1 MTTLKRCLN
10 KKLIY
15 KIYLYIYIYIY
26 QMDQKYLK
34 YKSKYLALKKKFR
47 QLGGAGFRITVDATV
62 KLEIVK
68 DAELSALFGTG
79 LKTAIPLDSPA
90 SAKLLGLYMSNP
102 TWTMRS
108 VGRPV
113 SREGFVW
120 EDQTNYTLEAPRAAA
135 AAEPAPTPAGAAAA
149 AAPALIPGA
158 AARLPPGTELR
169 LVTPPEFEAFATAT
183 LADGYLDLRPMPAA
197 TPAAILARRY
207 QLDSEYTPTTCA
219 GQAMHTIFDTG
230 NASHTICARRKVIAL
245 QLMVKPKMA
254 SKSSILS
261 YNELAHFTG
270 LPKVAPLPTATA
282 SRQTGVATFKSSAA
296 ATLQAAEA
304 VEFAPRTLREFTG
317 LLDAAL
323 PRLMVHP
330 IGPILLGAAGAA
342 LPAANLYK
350 MCGIRGVS
358 GIGGGS
364 TVCFE
369 ETYVPV
375 EVPVVAAGG
384 APRPPLKLL
393 FKADV
398 SDLPG
403 ALDLLVSLE
412 DIRKL
417 SLHGAKLDFSEESH
431 RKRDELLKLEE
442 EVAELEP
449 RLQIY
454 RFANIN
460 AGSSEEQR
468 QSAEKIR
475 EIDARL
481 RVVDA
486 RIRVLRE
493 HNIPVT
499 EL

>member
-1 MTTLKRCLN
+1 
-10 KKLIY
+10 
-15 KIYLYIYIYIY
+15 
-26 QMDQKYLK
+26 MDQKYLK

-47 QLGGAGFRITVDATV
+47 QFGGAGFRITVDATV

-68 DAELSALFGTG
+68 DAELNALFGTG
-79 LKTAIPLDSPA
+79 LKTAIPLDSSA
-90 SAKLLGLYMSNP
+90 SAKLLALYMSNP

-135 AAEPAPTPAGAAAA
+135 AAEPTSAASAAAA
-149 AAPALIPGA
+149 SAASASAALIPGA
-158 AARLPPGTELR
+158 AARLPPGTGLR

-183 LADGYLDLRPMPAA
+183 LTDGYLDLRPMPAA

-270 LPKVAPLPTATA
+270 LPKVDPLPTAA
-282 SRQTGVATFKSSAA
+282 APRQTGVATFKSSAA

-323 PRLMVHP
+323 PRLMAHP
-330 IGPILLGAAGAA
+330 IGPILLGAAGAEG
-342 LPAANLYK
+342 AAGAGSAGAGSASNLYK

-393 FKADV
+393 VKADV

-454 RFANIN
+454 RFANMN

-481 RVVDA
+481 RVVYA

>member
-1 MTTLKRCLN
+1 
-10 KKLIY
+10 
-15 KIYLYIYIYIY
+15 
-26 QMDQKYLK
+26 
-34 YKSKYLALKKKFR
+34 
-47 QLGGAGFRITVDATV
+47 
-62 KLEIVK
+62 
-68 DAELSALFGTG
+68 
-79 LKTAIPLDSPA
+79 
-90 SAKLLGLYMSNP
+90 
-102 TWTMRS
+102 
-108 VGRPV
+108 
-113 SREGFVW
+113 
-120 EDQTNYTLEAPRAAA
+120 
-135 AAEPAPTPAGAAAA
+135 
-149 AAPALIPGA
+149 
-158 AARLPPGTELR
+158 
-169 LVTPPEFEAFATAT
+169 
-183 LADGYLDLRPMPAA
+183 
-197 TPAAILARRY
+197 
-207 QLDSEYTPTTCA
+207 
-219 GQAMHTIFDTG
+219 MHTIFDTG
-230 NASHTICARRKVIAL
+230 NASHTICARRKVVAL

-270 LPKVAPLPTATA
+270 LPKVDPLPTAA
-282 SRQTGVATFKSSAA
+282 APRQTGVATFKSSAA

-330 IGPILLGAAGAA
+330 IGPILLGVAAGAGA
-342 LPAANLYK
+342 GAAGAGSASNLYK

-393 FKADV
+393 VKADV

-431 RKRDELLKLEE
+431 KKRDELLKL
-442 EVAELEP
+442 
-449 RLQIY
+449 
-454 RFANIN
+454 
-460 AGSSEEQR
+460 
-468 QSAEKIR
+468 
-475 EIDARL
+475 
-481 RVVDA
+481 
-486 RIRVLRE
+486 
-493 HNIPVT
+493 
-499 EL
+499 

>member
-1 MTTLKRCLN
+1 
-10 KKLIY
+10 
-15 KIYLYIYIYIY
+15 
-26 QMDQKYLK
+26 MDQKYLK

-47 QLGGAGFRITVDATV
+47 QFGGAGFRITVDATV

-79 LKTAIPLDSPA
+79 LKTAIPLDSSA
-90 SAKLLGLYMSNP
+90 SAKLLALYMSNP

-135 AAEPAPTPAGAAAA
+135 ASAPTPAGA

-158 AARLPPGTELR
+158 AARLPPGTGLR

-219 GQAMHTIFDTG
+219 GQPMHTIFDTG

-270 LPKVAPLPTATA
+270 LPKVDPLPTAA
-282 SRQTGVATFKSSAA
+282 APRQTGVATFKSSAA

-323 PRLMVHP
+323 PRLMAHP
-330 IGPILLGAAGAA
+330 IGPILLGAAGAG
-342 LPAANLYK
+342 AAGAGAASNLYK

-375 EVPVVAAGG
+375 EVPVIAAGG

-431 RKRDELLKLEE
+431 RKRDELLRLEE

-454 RFANIN
+454 RFAHAN
-460 AGSSEEQR
+460 AGSSEEHR

-486 RIRVLRE
+486 RIRALRE